1 MSNIHRIKKHGLC
14 MRCNAMQTTCINR
27 SLRNIIILQSNEILK
42 LNVSER
48 MDKDFVVL
56 DQSTSIIDAAK
67 VMQRKDISSVLV
79 QDSQSGTIVGIVT
92 ERDILY
98 RVVAGAKGIFK
109 VGIGRIMS
117 TPLVTIGKQTSIM
130 DAILIMR
137 KKGFRRLPVTD
148 DGKIIGVVTLMS
160 LVGNVPT
167 RSIDLAEIEIPTSQS
182 NLSIRCPYCQSE
194 FTGKTNLS
202 SHIDR
207 IHLGSGLLEGD
218 LRNWD

>member
-1 MSNIHRIKKHGLC
+1 MF
-14 MRCNAMQTTCINR
+14 
-27 SLRNIIILQSNEILK
+27 QSNEELK
-42 LNVSER
+42 LHVSER

-67 VMQRKDISSVLV
+67 IMQSNDISSVLV
-79 QDSQSGTIVGIVT
+79 QDSQSGMLVGIVT

-98 RVVAGAKGIFK
+98 RVVAEAKGIFK
-109 VGIGRIMS
+109 VNIGKIMS
-117 TPLVTIGKQTSIM
+117 APLATIGKQTTLL

-137 KKGFRRLPVTD
+137 KKGFRRLPVLD
-148 DGKIIGVVTLMS
+148 EGKIIGVVTLMS
-160 LVGNVPT
+160 IVGNAPT
-167 RSIDLAEIEIPTSQS
+167 RSVDLAEIEIPAIQS
-182 NLSIRCPYCQSE
+182 NLFIRCPYCQSE
-194 FTGKTNLS
+194 FNGKSDLS

>member
-1 MSNIHRIKKHGLC
+1 M
-14 MRCNAMQTTCINR
+14 
-27 SLRNIIILQSNEILK
+27 LQSNEELR

-48 MDKDFVVL
+48 MDKDFVIL
-56 DQSTSIIDAAK
+56 DKSTSIIDAAK
-67 VMQRKDISSVLV
+67 IMQRNDISSVIV
-79 QDSQSGTIVGIVT
+79 QDSKSGTLVGIVT

-109 VGIGRIMS
+109 VSIGRIMS
-117 TPLVTIGKQTSIM
+117 SPLVTIGKQITLL

-137 KKGFRRLPVTD
+137 KKGFRRLPVLD

-160 LVGNVPT
+160 IVGNAPT
-167 RSIDLAEIEIPTSQS
+167 RSVDLAEIEIPAIQS
-182 NLSIRCPYCQSE
+182 NLSVRCPYCLSA
-194 FTGKTNLS
+194 FTGKSELS

>member
-1 MSNIHRIKKHGLC
+1 M
-14 MRCNAMQTTCINR
+14 
-27 SLRNIIILQSNEILK
+27 LQFNENLK
-42 LNVSER
+42 LHVSER

-56 DQSTSIIDAAK
+56 DQSTSIIEAAK
-67 VMQRKDISSVLV
+67 AMQRNGTSSVLV
-79 QDSQSGTIVGIVT
+79 QDSQSGMMVGIVT

-109 VGIGRIMS
+109 VNIGKIMS
-117 TPLVTIGKQTSIM
+117 TPLVTIGKQTSLV

-137 KKGFRRLPVTD
+137 NKGFRRLPVID

-160 LVGNVPT
+160 LVGNAPT
-167 RSIDLAEIEIPTSQS
+167 RSIDLAEIESPTSQRDQP
-182 NLSIRCPYCQSE
+182 IRCPYCHSD
-194 FTGKTNLS
+194 FTGKIDLS

-218 LRNWD
+218 LRKWD

>member
-1 MSNIHRIKKHGLC
+1 MF
-14 MRCNAMQTTCINR
+14 
-27 SLRNIIILQSNEILK
+27 QSNEELK
-42 LNVSER
+42 LHVSER
-48 MDKDFVVL
+48 MDKNFVVL
-56 DQSTSIIDAAK
+56 DQSTTIIDAAK
-67 VMQRKDISSVLV
+67 IMQKNDISSVLV
-79 QDSQSGTIVGIVT
+79 NDSKSGMMVGIVT

-109 VGIGRIMS
+109 VSIGRIMS
-117 TPLVTIGKQTSIM
+117 SPLVTIDKHTTLL

-137 KKGFRRLPVTD
+137 KNGFRRLPVLD

-160 LVGNVPT
+160 IVGNAPT
-167 RSIDLAEIEIPTSQS
+167 RSLDLAEIEIPTPQN

-194 FTGKTNLS
+194 FMGKSDLS

>member
-1 MSNIHRIKKHGLC
+1 M
-14 MRCNAMQTTCINR
+14 
-27 SLRNIIILQSNEILK
+27 LQSNEELK
-42 LNVSER
+42 LNVSEK
-48 MDKDFVVL
+48 MDKNFVIL
-56 DQSTSIIDAAK
+56 DKSISIIDAAK
-67 VMQRKDISSVLV
+67 IMQRNDISSVLV
-79 QDSQSGTIVGIVT
+79 QDSQSGMMVGIVT

-109 VGIGRIMS
+109 VSIEKIMS
-117 TPLVTIGKQTSIM
+117 SPLVTIGRQTSLL

-137 KKGFRRLPVTD
+137 KKGFRRLPVLD

-160 LVGNVPT
+160 IVGNVPSRT
-167 RSIDLAEIEIPTSQS
+167 MDLAEIEIPAIQS
-182 NLSIRCPYCQSE
+182 NLSIRCPYCQSK
-194 FTGKTNLS
+194 FTGKSELS